1 MVLDASAVV
10 DAALGWSP
18 AAWVLEA
25 IADEELVAP
34 GHQLAEVVSALSRLQ
49 RAGHVNPDEQR
60 AAVAEAVS
68 LEQEVKPATEAHL
81 LRALALSDRIRVLD
95 GLYVVLAEELRC
107 PLLTTD
113 LRLAGS
119 DPPCAVLAP
128 PTRGSAP
135 SR

>member
-18 AAWVLEA
+18 AMWVLEA

-49 RAGHVNPDEQR
+49 RAGYLGPDEQR

-113 LRLAGS
+113 LRLAASGA
-119 DPPCAVLAP
+119 PCALLAP
-128 PTRGSAP
+128 PDRQPAG
-135 SR
+135 